1 MVSFWLLIIGYCI
14 LIFTYLGVKFWQQQG
29 TEEEGVG
36 ECGFEVCW
44 DWHDDK
50 NLKLMECSNTQLT
63 TQLKWPRSKR
73 LISTEKKCQCYQ
85 LVIYN
90 SKCLFWKISLLK
102 VISDHQKHQRL
113 LELVTLRN
121 SNKEFQQMLSR
132 KTEFIWRSEDFKRK
146 NSRIWLTF

>member
-73 LISTEKKCQCYQ
+73 LLSTEKKCQCYQ
-85 LVIYN
+85 LWWFLKANHNFSN
-90 SKCLFWKISLLK
+90 S
-102 VISDHQKHQRL
+102 
-113 LELVTLRN
+113 TLN
-121 SNKEFQQMLSR
+121 NFCPSNASMIVRVCNTEKFQQSVLANAF
-132 KTEFIWRSEDFKRK
+132 KEDW
-146 NSRIWLTF
+146 IHL